1 MEKIKMNLREF
12 TTFHDTK
19 IDKIT
24 RARFVIADT
33 DLSERKEWIEGQVA
47 IDVPTLRNGADL
59 RARVL
64 LKVRDELD
72 TLIKDFQLLDERA
85 QHGR

>member
-1 MEKIKMNLREF
+1 MNLREF

-24 RARFVIADT
+24 RARFVIADA
-33 DLSERKEWIEGQVA
+33 DPNEPQEWIEGQVA

-59 RARVL
+59 RVRVL

-72 TLIKDFQLLDERA
+72 TLIKDFQLLDEQAR
-85 QHGR
+85 HGR

>member
-1 MEKIKMNLREF
+1 MEKIKINLREF

-24 RARFVIADT
+24 QARFVIADA

-47 IDVPTLRNGADL
+47 IDMPTLRNGADL

-64 LKVRDELD
+64 RKVRDELD
-72 TLIKDFQLLDERA
+72 TLIKDFRF
-85 QHGR
+85 